1 MCVWTFAGIDNAHD
15 EIVNEN
21 TIQQYKF
28 VLKVQMERE
37 RMDER
42 MRRRECG
49 EGEREKNSS

>member
-42 MRRRECG
+42 EWEEERVWRG
-49 EGEREKNSS
+49 GERKEF